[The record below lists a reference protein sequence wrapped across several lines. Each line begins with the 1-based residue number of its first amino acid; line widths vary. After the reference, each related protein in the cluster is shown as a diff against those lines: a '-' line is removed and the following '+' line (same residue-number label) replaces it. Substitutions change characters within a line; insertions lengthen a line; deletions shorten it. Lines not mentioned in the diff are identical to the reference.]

1 MDLDKLRALVELSR
15 LGTMTAVATATGYG
29 TSAVS
34 QQLAALERQV
44 GAALLESEGRRV
56 RLTPAGH
63 RLAAHGREI
72 LAAVRAAELELAAR
86 DEPHG
91 RLRVAGHTSALR
103 ELLVPALPELA
114 AAYPAV
120 RIDLHE
126 SEPDETEALLDAQR
140 IDLGLVWDYTL
151 VPRQWRH
158 VPRVLSSTPMV
169 LAVPPGSAA
178 PDRIRTAADLE
189 PLRDVEWIGNS
200 RDGGDDELAHRLCAI
215 AGWTPRI
222 RHRADTLALLA
233 ELVSAGTG
241 VCVLPAG
248 SPEAARVRTV
258 WLDVVRTDVRVWGVV
273 RAGTERWPAT
283 VAVLDHLAARVQPSA
298 DGPTA
303 TPTAGAC

>member
-103 ELLVPALPELA
+103 DLVVPALPALA

-126 SEPDETEALLDAQR
+126 SEPDETEALLDNQQ

-151 VPRQWRH
+151 VPQRWRH
-158 VPRVLSSTPMV
+158 VPALLTSAPMA
-169 LAVPPGSAA
+169 LAVPAGSAV
-178 PDRIRTAADLE
+178 PDPIRGPGDLAA
-189 PLRDVEWIGNS
+189 LRDVEWIGNS
-200 RDGGDDELAHRLCAI
+200 RSGGDDELAHRLCAI
-215 AGWTPRI
+215 AGWTPHI

-233 ELVSAGTG
+233 DLVAAGAG
-241 VCVLPAG
+241 VCLLPAG

-258 WLDVVRTDVRVWGVV
+258 RLELVRTDVRVWGVV

-283 VAVLDHLAARVQPSA
+283 AAVLGHLATAVQPSA

-303 TPTAGAC
+303 AP

>member
-34 QQLAALERQV
+34 QQLAALERQT
-44 GAALLESEGRRV
+44 GTTLFESEGRRV
-56 RLTPAGH
+56 RLTPAGR
-63 RLAAHGREI
+63 RLAAHGRGI
-72 LAAVRAAELELAAR
+72 LAAVAAAELDLAAR

-91 RLRVAGHTSALR
+91 LLRVAGYTTALR
-103 ELLVPALPELA
+103 DMLVPALPALA
-114 AAYPAV
+114 AAYPKV

-126 SEPDETEALLDAQR
+126 SEPDETEALLDDDR

-151 VPRQWRH
+151 VPRIWRH
-158 VPRVLSSTPMV
+158 VPALLASTPMV
-169 LAVPPGSAA
+169 LAVPPGSTV
-178 PDRIRTAADLE
+178 PDRIRGPADME
-189 PLRDVEWIGNS
+189 ALREVEWIGNS

-233 ELVSAGTG
+233 DLVAAGTG

-248 SPEAARVRTV
+248 SAEAARVRTV
-258 WLDVVRTDVRVWGVV
+258 ALDLVRTDVRIWGVV
-273 RAGTERWPAT
+273 RAGTEAWPAT
-283 VAVLDHLAARVQPSA
+283 AAVIGHLSGVAPAR
-298 DGPTA
+298 
-303 TPTAGAC
+303 